1 MKITS
6 TGDLSDLE
14 IIGGS
19 LSLDFVNTIDPRHRE
34 PRVEYLPDYAAV
46 LGWAMRLRVISAAEA
61 SLLGRTA
68 IRRPELAREV
78 HQRAVRLRDVLYELA
93 APHPKAPRLDRAL
106 RTLDAEVRR
115 AAAATTLVRTENGY
129 RLGWARLDRL
139 DSVLWPVVQSAVD
152 LLTSP
157 SLERVRECEGEGCGW
172 LFVDTSRAGRR
183 RWCSMA
189 SCGNREKYRRHH
201 ERRRADRGPAA
212 PVESVSQ

>member
-19 LSLDFVNTIDPRHRE
+19 LSLDFVNTIDPRYRE
-34 PRVEYLPDYAAV
+34 PRVEYLPDYGSV
-46 LGWAMRLRVISAAEA
+46 LAWATRLRAISEADARILARAAE
-61 SLLGRTA
+61 
-68 IRRPELAREV
+68 RRPDLARGV
-78 HQRAVRLRDVLYELA
+78 HRRAIRLRDRIYELA
-93 APHPKAPRLDRAL
+93 APDPEAPRLDRAL
-106 RTLDAEVRR
+106 RTFNGEVRR
-115 AAAATTLVRTENGY
+115 AAAATTLVRTDNDY
-129 RLGWARLDRL
+129 RLGWVPLDRL

-157 SLERVRECEGEGCGW
+157 STGRIRECEGEGCGW
-172 LFVDTSRAGRR
+172 LFIDTSKAGRR

-201 ERRRADRGPAA
+201 ARKAT
-212 PVESVSQ
+212 